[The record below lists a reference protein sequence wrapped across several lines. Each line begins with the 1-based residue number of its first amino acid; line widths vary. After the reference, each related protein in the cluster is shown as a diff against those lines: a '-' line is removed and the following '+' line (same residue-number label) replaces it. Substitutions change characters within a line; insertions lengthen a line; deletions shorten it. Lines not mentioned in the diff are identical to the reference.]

1 MKISIVFIG
10 LLVLIAACD
19 KSTKKTPDGLE
30 FKILKQGDGTMPE
43 SGQLVVYNFKMI
55 DSKDSV
61 WFDTYDRGLPEV
73 TAIGDSSQQASED
86 NFFQMLR
93 MLSRG
98 DSAYFTTSVR
108 EFFTDFAK
116 SEVPPGVD
124 STRDMTYRLTIVDIM
139 DREDFAAF
147 RDEAIKKYEATLAVK
162 KVQQMGKDTV
172 EIDQYLARQGITAKT
187 TPSGLRY
194 VITKNGN
201 GSNVNSGQTAKIEYA
216 GYLLNGTY
224 FDTSIKSV
232 AQEKGVYDPR
242 REPYEPIE
250 ITVDESSVITGWHE
264 AIKLLNKGAKATFY
278 IPSPLAYGPQGR
290 GDVIGENTIL
300 VFDLEV
306 VDVN

>member
-1 MKISIVFIG
+1 MKISRVFIG
-10 LLVLIAACD
+10 LLILIAACD
-19 KSTKKTPDGLE
+19 SSTKKTPDGLE
-30 FKILKQGDGTMPE
+30 FKILKQGDGTTPG
-43 SGQLVVYNFKMI
+43 SGQLVVYNFRMV

-73 TAIGDSSQQASED
+73 TAMGDSAQQASED

-93 MLSRG
+93 MLSKG
-98 DSAYFTTSVR
+98 DSAYFTTSVK
-108 EFFTDFAK
+108 EFFTEFAK

-124 STRDMTYRLTIVDIM
+124 STLDMTYQVTIVDIM
-139 DREDFAAF
+139 DRENFAAF
-147 RDEAIKKYEATLAVK
+147 RDEAIKKYEAILEVK
-162 KVQQMGKDTV
+162 KEQQMAKDTV
-172 EIDQYLARQGITAKT
+172 EIDQYLTSKGINAET

-201 GSNVNSGQTAKIEYA
+201 GSNVNSGQTAKIQYT

-224 FDTSIKSV
+224 FDTSIKSI

-250 ITVDESSVITGWHE
+250 VTVDETNVIAGWHE

-278 IPSPLAYGPQGR
+278 IPSPLAYGAQR
-290 GDVIGENTIL
+290 RSEVIGENTIL

-306 VDVN
+306 LDIK